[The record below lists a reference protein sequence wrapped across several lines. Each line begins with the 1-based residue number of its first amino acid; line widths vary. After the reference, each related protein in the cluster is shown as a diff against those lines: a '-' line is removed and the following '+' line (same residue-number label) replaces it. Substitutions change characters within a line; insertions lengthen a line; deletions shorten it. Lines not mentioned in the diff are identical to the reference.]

1 MKKHLKR
8 IIPTAVLLLLL
19 LVILLYLGTYY
30 HADETAAGALLSDGT
45 VSVTENGAGWFFDG
59 PSDERI
65 LVFYPGGKVEES
77 AYAPL
82 MRRLAGEGMDVWL
95 LKLPFRL
102 AVFDVDKADRVI
114 DLGSYA
120 YRYVGGHSLGGAM
133 AAVYA
138 SEHGDKLDGVILL
151 AAFPTR
157 PLDADL
163 PLLVIYGSEDGV
175 LNREKVAE
183 GRKYAQGRY
192 AEVVIE
198 GGNHAQFGNYGK
210 QRGDGEASVS
220 REEQQE
226 RTAEIIAENLP

>member
-1 MKKHLKR
+1 
-8 IIPTAVLLLLL
+8 
-19 LVILLYLGTYY
+19 
-30 HADETAAGALLSDGT
+30 
-45 VSVTENGAGWFFDG
+45 
-59 PSDERI
+59 
-65 LVFYPGGKVEES
+65 
-77 AYAPL
+77 
-82 MRRLAGEGMDVWL
+82 MDVWL